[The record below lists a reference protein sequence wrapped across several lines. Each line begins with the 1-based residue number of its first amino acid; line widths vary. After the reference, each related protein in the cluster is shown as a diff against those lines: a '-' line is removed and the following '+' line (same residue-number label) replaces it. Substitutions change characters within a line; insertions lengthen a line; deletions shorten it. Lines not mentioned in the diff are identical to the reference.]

1 MLIFLFLAVL
11 TLAYSNGSNDNFK
24 GTATLWGSGSL
35 SYKTTLV
42 LATIFTFAGSVCS
55 YFFAAELIKNFSGKG
70 LVPDDIIHSAD
81 FVVAVALAGGAT
93 VLLATRL
100 GFPISTTH
108 SLVGALVGA
117 GLVAV
122 GTAVNFA
129 KLGKTFFLPLAL
141 SPVIAVAAGVLAYAL
156 FTRLRKA
163 CGITEQSCIFIENK
177 WQPVNAFMQPD
188 ALTAQGLGVAL
199 AGRENCQQQYQG
211 RFLGLN
217 FQAAVDKLHILS
229 AAVLSFS
236 RGLND
241 TPKLVS
247 LLLICNFFDLSVNV
261 LILAVLIAAG
271 GVLNGKRIAHTMSKK
286 ITPMNHGQ
294 GFTANIIT
302 SVLIITATR
311 LGLPAAITHVSVGS
325 IYGVSLVNKTANNK
339 EISKIALSWVLTLP
353 VAGVLSALFYFII
366 HTINQ

>member
-1 MLIFLFLAVL
+1 MLVFLFLAVL
-11 TLAYSNGSNDNFK
+11 LLGYSNGSNDNFK

-35 SYKTTLV
+35 DYRPTLV
-42 LATIFTFAGSVCS
+42 LATLCTFAGSVCS

-70 LVPDDIIHSAD
+70 LVPDDIIHSVD
-81 FVVAVALAGGAT
+81 FVLAVALAGGAT

-122 GTAVNFA
+122 GTAVNFS
-129 KLGKTFFLPLAL
+129 KLGKTFFLPLLL
-141 SPVIAVAAGVLAYAL
+141 SPIIAVVVSLLVYAL

-163 CGITEQSCIFIENK
+163 SGITEESCLCVGNK
-177 WQPVNAFMQPD
+177 WLA
-188 ALTAQGLGVAL
+188 TAEVQAAGMAVPGNITATVATEQECRL
-199 AGRENCQQQYQG
+199 QYRG
-211 RFLGLN
+211 TFFGIN
-217 FQAAVDKLHILS
+217 FQSLLDKLHILS
-229 AAVLSFS
+229 AGVLSFS

-247 LLLICNFFDLSVNV
+247 LLLICNFFELKVNV
-261 LILAVLIAAG
+261 FILAVLIAAG
-271 GVLNGKRIAHTMSKK
+271 GVLNGKRIANTMSKK
-286 ITPMNHGQ
+286 ITKMNHGQ
-294 GFTANIIT
+294 GFTANLIT
-302 SVLIITATR
+302 SVLMITATK
-311 LGLPAAITHVSVGS
+311 LGLPAAITHISVGS

-353 VAGVLSALFYFII
+353 IAGVLSAIFYFII
-366 HTINQ
+366 HLINQ

>member
-1 MLIFLFLAVL
+1 MLLFLFLAVL
-11 TLAYSNGSNDNFK
+11 LLGYSNGSNDNFK

-35 SYKTTLV
+35 GYKPTLV

-55 YFFAAELIKNFSGKG
+55 YFFAAELVKHFSGKG
-70 LVPDDIIHSAD
+70 LVPDEIIHSAD
-81 FVVAVALAGGAT
+81 FVLAVALAGGAT
-93 VLLATRL
+93 VLLATRQ

-122 GTAVNFA
+122 GTKVNFG
-129 KLGKTFFLPLAL
+129 KLGKTFFLPLLL
-141 SPVIAVAAGVLAYAL
+141 SPIIAVVVSMLVYAL

-163 CGITEQSCIFIENK
+163 SGITEESCVCVGNK
-177 WQPVNAFMQPD
+177 WHPVATLPMQD
-188 ALTAQGLGVAL
+188 AVATSRL
-199 AGRENCQQQYQG
+199 EASISSKENCQQQYQG
-211 RFLGLN
+211 NFLGLH
-217 FQAAVDKLHILS
+217 FQSVLDKLHILS

-247 LLLICNFFDLSVNV
+247 LLLICNFFELKVNV

-271 GVLNGKRIAHTMSKK
+271 GVLNGKRIANTMSKK
-286 ITPMNHGQ
+286 ITRMNHGQ
-294 GFTANIIT
+294 GFTANLIT
-302 SVLIITATR
+302 SVLMITATR
-311 LGLPAAITHVSVGS
+311 LGLPAAITHISVGS

-353 VAGVLSALFYFII
+353 IAGVLSALFYYII
-366 HTINQ
+366 HLINQ